1 MQRKNLMFYFFS
13 GNLDCQNSNSPECR
27 TSENCQ
33 NANLLSRGQPVTS
46 RGQPVT
52 AANTHP
58 AIVPD
63 SFETS
68 KPPLLPPKTKIRQ
81 SDDFFSENKEHKR
94 SFVNLGDIKDTN
106 NTNCN
111 RSDNLNSFGVK
122 AQSLINLNGHN
133 QFFPTRPKLSL
144 ETG

>member
-1 MQRKNLMFYFFS
+1 M
-13 GNLDCQNSNSPECR
+13 
-27 TSENCQ
+27 
-33 NANLLSRGQPVTS
+33 
-46 RGQPVT
+46 T
-52 AANTHP
+52 AVNTHP

-68 KPPLLPPKTKIRQ
+68 QPPLLPPKTKIRQ
-81 SDDFFSENKEHKR
+81 SDNFFSENKEHKL
-94 SFVNLGDIKDTN
+94 SCVNLGDIN

-111 RSDNLNSFGVK
+111 TSNNLNSFGVK

-144 ETG
+144 EIGKNSIFIFASKHYVPSEMLFVSCFFVFPSPDASLSPLNTNLWTFSSLFN